1 MAGITSFD
9 ARAGTEL
16 VESAAEPARGLPS
29 VNITRTAVRSVP
41 LVIVA
46 GCAVAAINF
55 GPRST
60 MGFFLTPMSS
70 EHGWGR
76 EIFALA
82 IAIQNLVWGMAQP
95 FAGMLA
101 DRYGTARVLTAGA
114 IVYALGLF
122 LMSQTSNPVTL
133 QLTAGVLIGIGIAG
147 SGFPLVLAAFAR
159 FLPDR
164 YRTIGYGLGT
174 AAGSLGQFLFAPIGQ
189 VLIQEYGWQIALM
202 AMALLILL
210 IPLLSNALR
219 GKPAPAPVAPGQS
232 DQSIPEALREAFRH
246 RSYQLL
252 VYGFFV
258 CGFQIAFITVHL
270 PPYLNDIGI
279 PVIYGGYAIGLI
291 GLFNIVGSLT
301 SGVLSAKMPRR
312 IVLAGI
318 YLARSV
324 VILLFLLLPPSTTTV
339 LLFSAAIGLL
349 WLSTVPPT
357 QQIVAIMFG
366 TRYMATLFGFV
377 FFSHQVGSFVG
388 VWLGGV
394 LYDATGSYDIVW
406 YISIALGVF
415 AALVNLPIVERQVAR
430 PAMA

>member
-1 MAGITSFD
+1 MTGASPL
-9 ARAGTEL
+9 A
-16 VESAAEPARGLPS
+16 
-29 VNITRTAVRSVP
+29 RTAVRSLP
-41 LVIVA
+41 LVVVA
-46 GCAVAAINF
+46 GCAVAAISF

-70 EHGWGR
+70 ENGWGR

-82 IAIQNLVWGMAQP
+82 IAIQNLVWGIGQP
-95 FAGMLA
+95 FTGMIA

-114 IVYALGLF
+114 LIYAVGLF
-122 LMSQTSNPVTL
+122 LMAHTSDAVTL
-133 QLTAGVLIGIGIAG
+133 QLTAGVLVGIGIAG

-159 FLPDR
+159 LLPER
-164 YRTIGYGLGT
+164 MRPIGYGLGT

-189 VLIQEYGWQIALM
+189 GLIQAYGWQLALI
-202 AMALLILL
+202 AMAGLVML
-210 IPLLSNALR
+210 IPLFAVALR
-219 GKPAPAPVAPGQS
+219 GRPGPTPVAAGQR
-232 DQSIPEALREAFRH
+232 DQSIPEALAEAFRH

-291 GLFNIVGSLT
+291 GLFNIMGSLT
-301 SGVLSAKMPRR
+301 SGVLSARMPRR
-312 IVLAGI
+312 ILLASI
-318 YLARSV
+318 YLGRSA
-324 VILLFLLLPPSTTTV
+324 VILLFVLLPASTTTV
-339 LLFSAAIGLL
+339 LLFSAAIGFL

-377 FFSHQVGSFVG
+377 FFSHQLGSFVG
-388 VWLGGV
+388 VWLGGI
-394 LYDATGSYDIVW
+394 LYDATGSYDVVW

-415 AALVNLPIVERQVAR
+415 AAAVNLPIVERRVAR

>member
-1 MAGITSFD
+1 MTLASPV
-9 ARAGTEL
+9 ARA
-16 VESAAEPARGLPS
+16 
-29 VNITRTAVRSVP
+29 AVRSVP
-41 LVIVA
+41 LVIIA
-46 GCAVAAINF
+46 GCAVAAINM

-60 MGFFLTPMSS
+60 MGFFLTPMSN

-114 IVYALGLF
+114 LLYALGLF
-122 LMSQTSNPVTL
+122 LMARTSDPVTI
-133 QLTAGVLIGIGIAG
+133 QLTAGVLIGVGIAG
-147 SGFPLVLAAFAR
+147 CGFPLVLAAFAR
-159 FLPDR
+159 YLPDR
-164 YRTIGYGLGT
+164 LRPVGYGLGT

-189 VLIQEYGWQIALM
+189 MLIQDHGWQIAAM
-202 AMALLILL
+202 AMAALVLF
-210 IPLLSNALR
+210 IPLLAPLLR
-219 GKPAPAPVAPGQS
+219 GRPAPVPVAPGQR

-258 CGFQIAFITVHL
+258 CGFQLAFIAVHL
-270 PPYLNDIGI
+270 PPYLDDLGI
-279 PVIYGGYAIGLI
+279 PAIYGGYAIGLI
-291 GLFNIVGSLT
+291 GLFNIAGSLA
-301 SGVLSAKMPRR
+301 SGVLSARMPRR
-312 IVLAGI
+312 ILLAGI
-318 YLARSV
+318 YLGRSLI
-324 VILLFLLLPPSTTTV
+324 ILVFILTPPSIASV
-339 LLFSAAIGLL
+339 LVFSAAMGLL
-349 WLSTVPPT
+349 WLSTIPPT

-377 FFSHQVGSFVG
+377 FFSHQLGSFFG

-406 YISIALGVF
+406 WISIALGVF
-415 AALVNLPIVERQVAR
+415 AALVNLPIVERRVAR

>member
-1 MAGITSFD
+1 
-9 ARAGTEL
+9 
-16 VESAAEPARGLPS
+16 
-29 VNITRTAVRSVP
+29 
-41 LVIVA
+41 
-46 GCAVAAINF
+46 
-55 GPRST
+55 
-60 MGFFLTPMSS
+60 
-70 EHGWGR
+70 
-76 EIFALA
+76 
-82 IAIQNLVWGMAQP
+82 
-95 FAGMLA
+95 MLA
-101 DRYGTARVLTAGA
+101 DRFGTARVMTAGA
-114 IVYALGLF
+114 LLYALGLF
-122 LMSQTSNPVTL
+122 LMARTSDPVTL
-133 QLTAGVLIGIGIAG
+133 QFTAGVLIGVGIAG
-147 SGFPLVLAAFAR
+147 CGFPLVLAAFAR
-159 FLPDR
+159 YLPDR
-164 YRTIGYGLGT
+164 LRTIGYGLGT

-189 VLIQEYGWQIALM
+189 GLIQAYGWQIALT
-202 AMALLILL
+202 AMAALVLL
-210 IPLLSNALR
+210 IPLLSPVLR
-219 GKPAPAPVAPGQS
+219 GKPAPAPVVPGQK

-291 GLFNIVGSLT
+291 GLFNIIGSLT
-301 SGVLSAKMPRR
+301 SGVLSARMPRR
-312 IVLAGI
+312 ILLAGI
-318 YLARSV
+318 YLGRSA
-324 VILLFLLLPPSTTTV
+324 VILMFLLLPPSTTTV
-339 LLFSAAIGLL
+339 LLFSAAIGFL

-377 FFSHQVGSFVG
+377 FFSHQVGSFLG

-394 LYDATGSYDIVW
+394 LYDETGSYDIVW